1 MNFSSITKYRRLFA
15 AALLS
20 LNFSLLSGCSHTPDL
35 SRYRD
40 EQPRL
45 DLREYF
51 NGEVEAW
58 GMFQNRSGEVIKRF
72 TVRMQASWQGDQGEL
87 VEDFNYSDGSKQRRV
102 WKIRRVAENQF
113 EGRAD
118 DVVGV
123 AQGQQS
129 GSLLH
134 WQYVLDLPVDNT
146 SYQINFS
153 DTMVLID
160 NKTMLN
166 RAVLRKFGFE
176 VGSVTLAF
184 RKLS

>member
-1 MNFSSITKYRRLFA
+1 MMTRIANRSRRF
-15 AALLS
+15 ALLGVLS
-20 LNFSLLSGCSHTPDL
+20 LGLLSACSHTPDL
-35 SRYRD
+35 SRYQND
-40 EQPRL
+40 QPRL
-45 DLREYF
+45 DLREFF

-87 VEDFNYSDGSKQRRV
+87 VEDFNYSDGTRQRRI
-102 WKIRRVAENQF
+102 WHIRKTANNQF

-129 GSLLH
+129 GSVLH

-166 RAVLRKFGFE
+166 RAILRKFGFE

>member
-1 MNFSSITKYRRLFA
+1 MMTRIANRSRRF
-15 AALLS
+15 ALLGVLS
-20 LNFSLLSGCSHTPDL
+20 LGLLSACSHTPDL
-35 SRYRD
+35 SRYQND
-40 EQPRL
+40 QPRL
-45 DLREYF
+45 DLREFF

-87 VEDFNYSDGSKQRRV
+87 VEDFNYSDGTRQRRI
-102 WKIRRVAENQF
+102 WHIRKTANNQF

-129 GSLLH
+129 GSVLH

-160 NKTMLN
+160 QKTMLN
-166 RAVLRKFGFE
+166 RAILRKFGFE